1 MPDEQQIE
9 DTQPIIETT
18 DEELPAA
25 LGGTVLESVLAVQDP
40 AQLAQAEVQQVRLG
54 GQPGVRVRHAGEVT
68 RTRATSQSA
77 TPDCRAVPLAVLAE
91 VKELLFDKH
100 AQLTAAEATNAIRD
114 LLAPWL

>member
-9 DTQPIIETT
+9 DTQTILETT

-25 LGGTVLESVLAVQDP
+25 LGGTVLESAVQDP
-40 AQLAQAEVQQVRLG
+40 TQLAQAEVQQVRLG

-91 VKELLFDKH
+91 VKVLLFDKH
-100 AQLTAAEATNAIRD
+100 VQLTAAEATNAIRD

>member
-25 LGGTVLESVLAVQDP
+25 LGGTVLE
-40 AQLAQAEVQQVRLG
+40 QLAQAEVQQVRLG

-91 VKELLFDKH
+91 VKVLLFHKD
-100 AQLTAAEATNAIRD
+100 AQLTAAEATNAVRD